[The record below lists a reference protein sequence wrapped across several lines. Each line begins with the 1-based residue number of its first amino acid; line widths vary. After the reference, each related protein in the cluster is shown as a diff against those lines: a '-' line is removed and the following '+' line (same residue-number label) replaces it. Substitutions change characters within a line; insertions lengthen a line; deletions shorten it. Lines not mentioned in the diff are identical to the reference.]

1 MGPKI
6 HHFISFI
13 HISAPQGSDGGK
25 LMRLVPFR
33 DFFQDTKPRYYC
45 CSSYILTLNGH
56 ERPAVWRCS
65 PLSQTMQMHQ
75 NRNTHCPTDSRATL
89 HLNSTMLPAEQGR
102 ILCGFPASLMNIIN
116 VHQDRRKK
124 TQNSPVQQ

>member
-1 MGPKI
+1 MG
-6 HHFISFI
+6 
-13 HISAPQGSDGGK
+13 
-25 LMRLVPFR
+25 
-33 DFFQDTKPRYYC
+33 
-45 CSSYILTLNGH
+45 ILTILKLFRQTHTHTMLFQIHRGLQALH
-56 ERPAVWRCS
+56 LPCQPCLWCQQESPQIPPGDFVRRIAQWIQVWLIS
-65 PLSQTMQMHQ
+65 
-75 NRNTHCPTDSRATL
+75 HCPTDSRATL